1 MEEALGDFQLIQAL
15 SQLDKQIWN
24 GSYDLHLN
32 EFRPINKKIVSKKE
46 LESNNMN
53 RIELNRI
60 KISLLEVHFVDSI
73 LLFLLALI
81 LLLSIKLE
89 GQLNLRLHCRI

>member
-53 RIELNRI
+53 SIE
-60 KISLLEVHFVDSI
+60 
-73 LLFLLALI
+73 
-81 LLLSIKLE
+81 
-89 GQLNLRLHCRI
+89 